1 MNNGLGKVYRILTK
15 VRLLIVKFLY
25 FCVMKSKSKSSKV
38 LKQDT
43 GVWEIILYNDDVNTI
58 QYVIATLVS
67 CCNHGILQAE
77 QCALLAQYKGQ
88 CSIKRGDYKSLL
100 DLSFE
105 LNARNLKTEI
115 I

>member
-1 MNNGLGKVYRILTK
+1 MKT
-15 VRLLIVKFLY
+15 
-25 FCVMKSKSKSSKV
+25 KSKSNKV
-38 LKQDT
+38 LKHETD
-43 GVWEIILYNDDVNTI
+43 VWEIILYNDNVNTI
-58 QYVIATLVS
+58 HYVIATLVT
-67 CCNHGILQAE
+67 CCKHGILQAE
-77 QCALLAQYKGQ
+77 QCALLAQHKGQ